1 MSFDIALSGVDAANT
16 DLNVV
21 SNNIANVDT
30 TGFKESDTEFA
41 DVYAQTQQGVAST
54 ATGNGVAVAD
64 VAQQFAQGNITTT
77 SNNLDLA
84 LSGNGFF
91 ILSNNGGVSYT
102 RNGAFQV
109 NANGDLVD
117 SSGDLVQGYAP
128 QSTGG
133 FNTGQLSN
141 MQLTTAESQPQATS
155 SATINVNL
163 PSNAAPPADTTF
175 SPSDAASY
183 TDSTSLT
190 VYDSLGAAHTAQLYF
205 SKGPTSGPAN
215 TWSAQL
221 YVDGTAVGSAQT
233 LAFSSSGKL
242 TTPTTGQ
249 VAFDGYTPATG
260 AATMNMAFNFSGSTQ
275 YGDSFGV
282 NSVDPNGYTTGSLV
296 GINISSTGVVQA
308 NFTNGQS
315 TTLGQLALAN
325 FADPQGLQQV
335 GNTQWE
341 QSFASGSPVQGVAGG
356 SGFGTIQS
364 GALEDSNVDITSQL
378 VDMITAQ
385 RAFQA
390 NAQMISTED
399 QLTQDVINI
408 PAQG

>member
-16 DLNVV
+16 DLDAI

-64 VAQQFAQGNITTT
+64 VAQQFDQGNITTT

-91 ILSNNGGVSYT
+91 ILNNNGAVSYT
-102 RNGAFQV
+102 RNGSFQV
-109 NANGDLVD
+109 NQNGYLVD
-117 SSGDLVQGYAP
+117 SSGDMVQGYAP
-128 QSTGG
+128 LSTGG
-133 FNTGQLSN
+133 FNTGELSDI
-141 MQLTTAESQPQATS
+141 QLTTAESTPQATTT
-155 SATINVNL
+155 ADIGLNL
-163 PSNAAPPADTTF
+163 PAGATAPTDATF
-175 SPSDAASY
+175 SPSDPDSY
-183 TDSTSLT
+183 TETTSLT

-205 SKGPTSGPAN
+205 IQGATAN
-215 TWSAQL
+215 NWTAQL
-221 YVDGTAVGSAQT
+221 YVDGTAVG
-233 LAFSSSGKL
+233 
-242 TTPTTGQ
+242 TGQ
-249 VAFDGYTPATG
+249 ALTFNSDGTLTSPANGEVNFGSYTPSTG
-260 AATMNMAFNFSGSTQ
+260 AAAMNITFDMSGSTQ
-275 YGDSFGV
+275 DGSSFGV
-282 NSVDPNGYTTGSLV
+282 NSVSQNGYTTGDLT
-296 GINISSTGVVQA
+296 GINISATGVVQA

-325 FADPQGLQQV
+325 FADPQGLQQE
-335 GNTQWE
+335 GGTQWV
-341 QSFASGSPVQGVAGG
+341 QSYASGDPVEGVAGG

-364 GALEDSNVDITSQL
+364 GALEDSNVDITAQL

-390 NAQMISTED
+390 NAQMISTQD
-399 QLTQDVINI
+399 QLTQDIINI
-408 PAQG
+408 PTSG